1 MSIFLNKDSKVIV
14 QGITGGE
21 GTKHTA
27 LMLKAGTQVVGGV
40 NARKAGTTVSH
51 VAKDG
56 SAVELPVFGSVA
68 EAMKETGAD
77 VSIAFVPPPFAKD
90 AIIEAID
97 AEIPLLVVI
106 TEGIPVQDSA
116 YAWAYNLEKGGAKG
130 PAIRIIGPNCPG
142 IITPG
147 EALVGITPNNITGKG
162 PIGLVSKSGTLTY
175 QMMYELRDFG
185 FSTAI
190 GIGGD
195 PVIGTTHIDAIEA
208 FEKDPETKVIVMI
221 GEIGGDAEERAADYI
236 KANVSKP
243 VVGYVAGFT
252 APEGKTM
259 GHAGAIVS
267 GSSGTAAAKQEAL
280 EAAGVKVGKTPS
292 ATAALAREILQSL

>member
-51 VAKDG
+51 KDKG
-56 SAVELPVFGSVA
+56 GNDVELPVFGTVA

-77 VSIAFVPPPFAKD
+77 VSIAFVPPAFAKD

-106 TEGIPVQDSA
+106 TEGIPVQDTA
-116 YAWAYNLEKGGAKG
+116 YAWAYNVNKGAKT
-130 PAIRIIGPNCPG
+130 RIIGPNCPG

-175 QMMYELRDFG
+175 QMMYELRDLG

-267 GSSGTAAAKQEAL
+267 GSSGTAAAKKEAL

-292 ATAALAREILQSL
+292 ETAALAREIFESL